1 MEQKLKRD
9 DRPTISNLKN
19 LNKMT
24 LIKLT
29 SDKPVRGLERMPYI
43 SDIFNDMFDNMIT
56 PDFRRSTVPGVNI
69 VETDESYKLQLAA
82 PGLTKDDFK
91 INVENDV
98 LTISAEQKSATSETK
113 EKYTRKE
120 FYYGSFFRSFT
131 LPEMVAVENISA
143 SYENGI
149 MVVILP
155 KKDEAKPKAPR
166 EIKIS

>member
-24 LIKLT
+24 LIKLK

-69 VETDESYKLQLAA
+69 VETDENYKLQLAA
-82 PGLTKDDFK
+82 PGLAKEDFK

-98 LTISAEQKSATSETK
+98 LTISAEKKSESSETK
-113 EKYTRKE
+113 EKFTRKE

-149 MVVILP
+149 MVVVLP
-155 KKDEAKPKAPR
+155 KKEEAKPKAPR